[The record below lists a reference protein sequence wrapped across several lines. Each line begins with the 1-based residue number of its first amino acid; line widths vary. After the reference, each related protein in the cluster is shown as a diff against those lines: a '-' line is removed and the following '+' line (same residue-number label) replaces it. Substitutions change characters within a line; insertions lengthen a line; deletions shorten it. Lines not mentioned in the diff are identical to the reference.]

1 MTKTEKKIQK
11 RLMIGGFTS
20 GAEMRRAIKML
31 RKLLSVLVKI
41 WKLVRQRRLC
51 NAVYSSRSSC

>member
-31 RKLLSVLVKI
+31 KAIKRAREDMEARKVKE
-41 WKLVRQRRLC
+41 
-51 NAVYSSRSSC
+51 AV